1 MSTEKRESNE
11 PESIEIRC
19 YFVRERNALV
29 ARGQFSDLYM
39 DYYLHLME
47 NKLKN
52 EQAYDQN
59 LKDGFAALALHLA
72 SRPWNEAIA
81 WTLSWQD
88 PPQNYF
94 FTGSNRDAT
103 ITGRVFTEDIRERDT
118 NLLFSQTTVGGQ
130 PGRQSMIEVASLD
143 LLKIGEHYYEQSEQR
158 PGRYFRHEEED
169 IVLVTAQP
177 DCDMEWFGNL
187 DEDKIRALDT
197 DEELSLLEKRHFRFE
212 CGCSQEKL
220 LPIFANM
227 SAESLEDAFAGT
239 ETIPT
244 GCPRCGAKYVIT
256 RETLEAFQN
265 DQS

>member
-1 MSTEKRESNE
+1 MRRKMLRSQIEALPDLVFPFCSNSIPLLGENPQESTFLIRGKSEITLPLANRPPSPTFRPDTMSTEKRESNE

-103 ITGRVFTEDIRERDT
+103 ITGRVFTEDIRRRDT

-130 PGRQSMIEVASLD
+130 PG
-143 LLKIGEHYYEQSEQR
+143 
-158 PGRYFRHEEED
+158 
-169 IVLVTAQP
+169 
-177 DCDMEWFGNL
+177 
-187 DEDKIRALDT
+187 
-197 DEELSLLEKRHFRFE
+197 
-212 CGCSQEKL
+212 
-220 LPIFANM
+220 
-227 SAESLEDAFAGT
+227 
-239 ETIPT
+239 
-244 GCPRCGAKYVIT
+244 
-256 RETLEAFQN
+256 
-265 DQS
+265 